1 MSVILEFINAHGF
14 LRFFELPGFYFQIM
28 KSEGVNE
35 NHNESEKPYL
45 LALWSFVRAF
55 LISPFGETC

>member
-14 LRFFELPGFYFQIM
+14 LRFFELPGSIFQIM

-45 LALWSFVRAF
+45 LAL
-55 LISPFGETC
+55 